1 MTNCTI
7 TSDEINYLIY
17 RYLIESGFAHTS
29 YMFQHETHILQNSNI
44 KTENVKPGA
53 LIHYLQKGL
62 LYTEVE
68 YHANEDGTEKHC
80 IAPFTLLTTHICK
93 TEEDD
98 DDEDDKDNNDSD
110 YSNNI
115 GINGKISNN
124 KRSRKEK
131 KDDIKKK
138 DKKIKKDNED
148 SMKDSLNESED
159 IEVDIENSNEPE
171 SNLISPKDVISL
183 NGHKAE
189 VFVCSW
195 NPVEPLLATGS
206 GDSTACIWTIPDSPN
221 DPVKPAIVLE
231 HKSEN
236 DEDSKDITTI
246 EWNPSGTLLA
256 TGAYDGKARIWNKS
270 GQLIY
275 TMNRHH
281 APIFSL
287 KWNKKGDLFL
297 TGSVDKTAIIWDSN
311 TGEARQQYSFHSAPI
326 LDVDWKDDIT
336 FATCSTDK
344 QIFVCQLGSPE
355 PLIQFTG
362 HEDEINIIKWDPES
376 TLLASCSDD
385 RTARVWSMDQT
396 TALCTFKEHEKEI
409 YTIKWCTNTEKTKIL
424 ATASFDS
431 TIRLWDVLNNTCL
444 HVLQNHNDAVYSL
457 SFSPNGLYLASGSFD
472 QHLNVWSVETG
483 ALIKT
488 YVGEGGI
495 FEVSWNKKGDKVAVC
510 FANNLVVVVNLSLE
524 NK

>member
-29 YMFQHETHILQNSNI
+29 YMFQHETHILQNNNI

-80 IAPFTLLTTHICK
+80 IAPFSLLSTHHCK
-93 TEEDD
+93 VEDD
-98 DDEDDKDNNDSD
+98 DDYEEYNDNNDSD
-110 YSNNI
+110 YSNNTAV
-115 GINGKISNN
+115 NGKITNN
-124 KRSRKEK
+124 KRNRKEK
-131 KDDIKKK
+131 KEDLKK
-138 DKKIKKDNED
+138 DKKSDKRIKRDNED
-148 SMKDSLNESED
+148 SIKDSLNESED
-159 IEVDIENSNEPE
+159 IEVDIENSNNESE
-171 SNLISPKDVISL
+171 SNLISQKDVL
-183 NGHKAE
+183 NLIGHEAE

-206 GDSTACIWTIPDSPN
+206 GDSTARIWTIPDSPS
-221 DPVKPAIVLE
+221 DPIKPAIVLQ
-231 HKSEN
+231 HIAGN
-236 DEDSKDITTI
+236 DNSRDVTTI

-256 TGAYDGKARIWNKS
+256 TGAYDGQARLWNKN

-275 TMNRHH
+275 TMKRHEG
-281 APIFSL
+281 PIFSL
-287 KWNKKGDLFL
+287 KWNHKGDLFL
-297 TGSVDKTAIIWDSN
+297 TGSVDKTAVIWDSN
-311 TGEARQQYSFHSAPI
+311 SGEARQQYSFHFGPI

-344 QIFVCQLGSPE
+344 QIYVCQLGSPE
-355 PLIQFTG
+355 PLKQFTG
-362 HEDEINIIKWDPES
+362 HEDEVNIIKWDPDS
-376 TLLASCSDD
+376 SLLASCSDD
-385 RTARVWSMDQT
+385 RTARVWDIDQNSPI
-396 TALCTFKEHEKEI
+396 CTFKEHEKEI
-409 YTIKWCTNTEKTKIL
+409 YTIKWCTNTKKTKIL

-444 HVLQNHNDAVYSL
+444 HVLQNHNEAVYSL

-472 QHLNVWSVETG
+472 QHLNIWSVETG

-488 YVGEGGI
+488 YIGEGGI

-510 FANNLVVVVNLSLE
+510 FANNVVR
-524 NK
+524 